1 MAKVIALDIGGKRT
15 GVAETD
21 PLQMIAS
28 PRETVATDQLAD
40 YMEALLA
47 EAPVETIVLGE
58 PLGLDG
64 GDSDNSERVREWK
77 KKLEEKY
84 PQVAIVLQDERF
96 SSKMAQRAL
105 IDSGVKKKK
114 RREKGSLDKISAAII
129 LQDYLDQR

>member
-1 MAKVIALDIGGKRT
+1 MIALDIGGKRT

>member
-28 PRETVATDQLAD
+28 PRETVNTDQLEQYVKD
-40 YMEALLA
+40 LISES
-47 EAPVETIVLGE
+47 PVETIVLGE
-58 PLGLDG
+58 PIGLDG
-64 GDSDNSERVREWK
+64 GDSDNSARVREWQS
-77 KKLEEKY
+77 KLKESY
-84 PQVAIVLQDERF
+84 PSISVVLQDERF
-96 SSKMAQRAL
+96 SSKLAQRAL
-105 IDSGVKKKK
+105 IAGGVKKSK